1 MHRSARIRAARLPN
15 CVPLLMFLL
24 EKSTMRYACLLIVCT
39 ILLTAVIAQPAVAV
53 VQFYNVFA
61 KEYLEAHPDKEYA
74 AAVKKPAVRCLVC
87 HQGKSRKNHNVFG
100 EHLDELLDRKKDIR
114 NIEKITATLKKV
126 IAMHVDPKND
136 KSETYLERIN
146 ASKWPG
152 GELEE
157 LKKEPP
163 KDASIP

>member
-1 MHRSARIRAARLPN
+1 
-15 CVPLLMFLL
+15 
-24 EKSTMRYACLLIVCT
+24 MRYVCLLIFAT
-39 ILLTAVIAQPAVAV
+39 LFLIAGLAQPAVAV
-53 VQFYNVFA
+53 VQFYNQYA
-61 KEYLEAHPDKEYA
+61 KQYLDTHPDKDYA

-87 HQGKSRKNHNVFG
+87 HQGKSRKHHNAFG

-114 NIEKITATLKKV
+114 DIEKITAALEKV
-126 IAMHVDPKND
+126 VQLHVDPKDD
-136 KSETYLERIN
+136 KSETYLDRIK

-163 KDASIP
+163 DQPPSQ